1 VQWTTH
7 WQIYKTITQNVPR
20 VNAAS
25 LFLRHNGTTQ
35 LGDFM
40 PSRRNVLKG
49 SILAGFA
56 ALLPARALGQVA
68 SKAAV
73 KACKTSAI
81 PLKGGKIVT
90 AGGQTFLIT
99 QPSKGVYRAFS
110 ATCTHNGCAIGP
122 WEPAKNAVVGGVVT
136 CNCHGAQFSPV
147 NGSAVRGPA
156 QAPLKKYTVKVTG
169 NYLYVS

>member
-1 VQWTTH
+1 MRTD
-7 WQIYKTITQNVPR
+7 N
-20 VNAAS
+20 
-25 LFLRHNGTTQ
+25 
-35 LGDFM
+35 LGDTM
-40 PSRRNVLKG
+40 TSRRSILKG
-49 SILAGFA
+49 SLFASLVAIL
-56 ALLPARALGQVA
+56 PSKALGQVA
-68 SKAAV
+68 SKSAV

-122 WEPAKNAVVGGVVT
+122 WEPSANAVQGGVVT

-147 NGSAVRGPA
+147 DGSAVRGPA

-169 NYLYVS
+169 NYIYVS